1 MVPICRLLHSVLTGD
16 DWRYSLSAE
25 TINHV
30 EVPAEFCFYARV
42 VAEQGKN
49 FMGFLPMSKKQF
61 LLTVNLLLFLPA
73 LTSGVTPGAQIKT
86 EARPND

>member
-1 MVPICRLLHSVLTGD
+1 
-16 DWRYSLSAE
+16 
-25 TINHV
+25 
-30 EVPAEFCFYARV
+30 
-42 VAEQGKN
+42 
-49 FMGFLPMSKKQF
+49 MGFLPMSKKQF